1 MKKTLVFIA
10 LMLITTLF
18 ISAKNFRFTVY
29 CDYFSAADTTYKEE
43 YGGRKFF
50 PEAKLSFRVKGH
62 FYLWGSGGFLPA
74 SYKWDEWS
82 NKGVVNPDIEGKN
95 ASRKFFLS
103 GGLGYWVGYFD
114 KSELALKLELGACST
129 GTTVKITTDNT
140 ASNQNI
146 RSEKNTEWGI
156 GVRGNLGV
164 TYGLL
169 KSVFAEASI
178 GYLYVWN
185 KRDEEYI
192 NDGGLRLAIGLGVKF

>member
-18 ISAKNFRFTVY
+18 MSAKDFMFTVY
-29 CDYFSAADTTYKEE
+29 CDYFSVADSAYKEE
-43 YGGRKFF
+43 YGGRKVF
-50 PEAKLSFRVKGH
+50 PEAKLSFRIKGH

-74 SYKWDEWS
+74 NYKWDEWS
-82 NKGVVNPDIEGKN
+82 NKAVVNADIEGKN
-95 ASRKFFLS
+95 SSQKFFLS
-103 GGLGYWVGYFD
+103 GGLGYWVGYID
-114 KSELALKLELGACST
+114 KSELALKLELGVC
-129 GTTVKITTDNT
+129 TTNNTIEITTDNT
-140 ASNQNI
+140 TTNQNI
-146 RSEKNTEWGI
+146 RTEKTTEWGI

-169 KSVFAEASI
+169 KNIFTEASI

-192 NDGGLRLAIGLGVKF
+192 NAGGLRLAIGLGVKF

>member
-1 MKKTLVFIA
+1 MKKMLVFIA

-18 ISAKNFRFTVY
+18 ISAKDFMFTVY
-29 CDYFSAADTTYKEE
+29 CDYFSVADTAYKEE

-50 PEAKLSFRVKGH
+50 PEAKLSFRIKGH

-82 NKGVVNPDIEGKN
+82 NKGVVNPDIAGKN
-95 ASRKFFLS
+95 SSQKFFLS
-103 GGLGYWVGYFD
+103 GGLGYWVGYID
-114 KSELALKLELGACST
+114 KSEMALKLELGVCST
-129 GTTVKITTDNT
+129 GSTIKITTDNT
-140 ASNQNI
+140 TSNQNI
-146 RSEKNTEWGI
+146 RSEKSTDWGI

-169 KSVFAEASI
+169 KNIFAEASI
-178 GYLYVWN
+178 GYLYIWT